1 MRSPVQSFTCA
12 LPSYTIALVKSF
24 ESLDEARAPDGTVM
38 KLVRRGEEYVI
49 LADGAPLMSS
59 RMHGSEDALATLTQ
73 EYWRSSPHPSVLIG
87 GLGLGFTLRAT
98 LNLLPPH
105 GTVVVSELV
114 PAVVAWNRGVLGA
127 LAGHPLQDARTQV
140 ATEDVVA
147 TIRSSISRFD
157 AVLLDVDNG
166 PAAFT
171 VATNSALYDER
182 GVAAVHTALKRGGT
196 LAVWATQDDAK
207 FVQRL
212 RRGGFETS
220 VRRVRAT
227 SNRRGS
233 RHIIFLAKK
242 LR

>member
-1 MRSPVQSFTCA
+1 M
-12 LPSYTIALVKSF
+12 KSF
-24 ESLDEARAPDGTVM
+24 ELLDEARAPDGTVL
-38 KLVRRGEEYVI
+38 KLVQRGEEYVI

-59 RMHGSEDALATLTQ
+59 RMHGSEDALATLTH
-73 EYWRSSPHPSVLIG
+73 EYWRSSVRPSVLIG

-98 LNLLPPH
+98 LNLLPRV

-114 PAVVAWNRGVLGA
+114 PAVVEWNRGMLGA
-127 LAGHPLQDARTQV
+127 LAGHPLQDARAQV
-140 ATEDVVA
+140 LTEDVVS
-147 TIRSSISRFD
+147 TIRSSVSRFD

-182 GVAAVHTALKRGGT
+182 GVAAVHSALKRGGT

-207 FVQRL
+207 FMQRL
-212 RRGGFETS
+212 RRGGFDAS

-227 SNRRGS
+227 SHRRGS
-233 RHIIFLAKK
+233 RHFIFLAKK
-242 LR
+242 SP